1 MRSGAGWR
9 LPQRRLEM
17 SIDKVLDG
25 SVTQAQGAW
34 VSLGGFS
41 SLDIFISASSVA
53 RDKGSTMS
61 AEVEALKSGTST
73 YTKLP
78 VQLVIY

>member
-9 LPQRRLEM
+9 LPRRRLEM
-17 SIDKVLDG
+17 SEDKVLDG
-25 SVTQAQGAW
+25 SVAQAQGAW

-41 SLDIFISASSVA
+41 SLDILISASSVA

-61 AEVEALKSGTST
+61 AEVEALKSGTYVFSSE
-73 YTKLP
+73 
-78 VQLVIY
+78 